1 MNFKLVTLK
10 GVKIDQEVY
19 EVMLPTPEGRIAVF
33 PDHEALVTLAVPGE
47 VAVRR
52 NKEDSD
58 DKLEYFAVSGGVVE
72 IASNKIR
79 VLVDEAD
86 HGDDIIEA
94 ESRKALERAIEM
106 KNNATNQV
114 ELDKAYE
121 LVDRHAVR
129 LKVAELRRR
138 HRR

>member
-10 GVKIDQEVY
+10 GIKVDQEVY

-52 NKEDSD
+52 SKEDSD
-58 DKLEYFAVSGGVVE
+58 DKLEFFAVSGGVVE
-72 IASNKIR
+72 IADNKIR
-79 VLVDEAD
+79 LLVDEAD
-86 HGDDIIEA
+86 HSDDIIES
-94 ESRKALERAIEM
+94 ESRMALERAIEM
-106 KNNATNQV
+106 KKSAANQV
-114 ELDKAYE
+114 ELDKALE

-129 LKVAELRRR
+129 LQVAELRRR
-138 HRR
+138 HRG

>member
-33 PDHEALVTLAVPGE
+33 PDHESLVTLAVPGE

-58 DKLEYFAVSGGVVE
+58 DKLEFLAVSGGVVE
-72 IASNKIR
+72 ITDNKVR
-79 VLVDEAD
+79 LLVDEAD
-86 HGDDIIEA
+86 HSDDIIES
-94 ESRKALERAIEM
+94 ESRMALERAIEM
-106 KNNATNQV
+106 KKNASNQV
-114 ELDKAYE
+114 ELDKALE

-129 LKVAELRRR
+129 LQVAELRRR
-138 HRR
+138 HRG